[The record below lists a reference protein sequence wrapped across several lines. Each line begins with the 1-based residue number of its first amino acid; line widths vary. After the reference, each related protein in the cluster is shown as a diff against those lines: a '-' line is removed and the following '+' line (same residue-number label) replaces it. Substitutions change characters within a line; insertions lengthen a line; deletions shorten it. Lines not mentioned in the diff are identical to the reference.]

1 MKWELVMEIEFKKDN
16 FISFQELEI
25 NSFFILCDNPIL
37 IFIKHS
43 PDDSIV
49 LGDTN
54 IDFKNWKDFRGRMV
68 IPVKIT
74 NIKIE
79 SR

>member
-1 MKWELVMEIEFKKDN
+1 MEIEFKKDN

-37 IFIKHS
+37 IFIKS
-43 PDDSIV
+43 SSDDSIV

-54 IDFKNWKDFRGRMV
+54 IDFKNWKDFRARMV

-74 NIKIE
+74 HIKIE